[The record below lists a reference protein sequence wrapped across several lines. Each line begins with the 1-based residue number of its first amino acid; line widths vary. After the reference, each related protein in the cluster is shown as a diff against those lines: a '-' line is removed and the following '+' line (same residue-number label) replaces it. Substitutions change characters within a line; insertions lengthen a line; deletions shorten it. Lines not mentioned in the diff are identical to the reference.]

1 MNWSSLPITQWA
13 EEASWVIEPQPVILM
28 VTRYV
33 VIDEVLESYAVQSA
47 QKIITPRTTHRAR
60 AHPAFRT
67 RHLTSYVAPLI
78 FIARAEG
85 HLARA
90 QCRCLGRIRN

>member
-33 VIDEVLESYAVQSA
+33 VIDEVLESHQ
-47 QKIITPRTTHRAR
+47 PTT
-60 AHPAFRT
+60 
-67 RHLTSYVAPLI
+67 
-78 FIARAEG
+78 
-85 HLARA
+85 
-90 QCRCLGRIRN
+90 